1 MKKTIVSVIMLLAGL
16 AAFAQQDVIDLSGR
30 WEFAIDRNDEGVAG
44 EWHSKNLEDYI
55 NLPASM
61 PEMLKGDIITAHTKW
76 TGSIYD
82 STYYINPAYEKYRR
96 DDNVKYP
103 FFLTPERYYRG
114 AAWYKREIT
123 IPSEWK
129 ERRVELYLERP
140 HIESTLWIDGK
151 EVAVDNSLST
161 AHRFD
166 ITKYVKAGA
175 THTLAVVV
183 DNRLK
188 PAYNIGQDSHS
199 VTDQTQGNWN
209 GIVGR
214 MELRSTPKTYMDDV
228 QVYPDLTNK
237 QAEVKVRINSDK
249 ARKGTLVLSAES
261 FNSPKSHKTAS
272 VTEQITIKK
281 ESNEYSI
288 ILPMGDGMLT
298 WDEFSPA
305 LYNLSIELQT
315 EAGAQSEKVRFGM
328 REFKIGEGKY
338 FYVNGRK
345 TVLRGTVENCLFP
358 ATGYAPMDVEA
369 WIKVFRACRNYGLNH
384 MRFHSYCPPAAAFEA
399 ADIVGFYLQPEG
411 PSWPNHGVRLGNGDP
426 VDEYLMNETK
436 RISKEYGNSPSFC
449 MLASGNEPYG
459 NWVAWVTDFVE
470 YWENTD
476 SRRVYTGASVG
487 GSWQWQPRNQYH
499 VKAGARGLNW
509 KNTRPETMTDFSPAL
524 ATINEPYVSH
534 EAGQW
539 CVFPNF
545 EEIRKYTGVNK
556 ALNFEIFRDQLE
568 KNDMGG
574 KGNDFHMAS
583 GKLQALCYKHEIE
596 RHLRTEGYA
605 GFQLLCINDY
615 SGQGSALVGVTDV
628 FFDEKEYIS
637 PEEWRRF
644 CNETVPL
651 ARMEKFVFTSDEEL
665 EAAIEVA
672 HFGAAPLKDVV
683 VSYTIRDS
691 HEAVVAQGTVARKD
705 IEIGSC
711 REIGNIEFSLDGLR
725 APERYNL
732 EVAIEDTEFVNDWNF
747 WVYPAEVEAEAGDVY
762 VTEVLD
768 DKAVAVLE
776 EGGKVLLLAAGKITY
791 GDDIKQQFTPVFW
804 NTSWFKMRA
813 PHTTGIW
820 LNDYHR
826 VFDNFPTDYHSDIQ
840 WWELV
845 NNAQT
850 MLLSDFPKG
859 FEPLVSSIDTWF
871 LSRKSGVLFE
881 ANVLNGRL
889 MVTSLDLT
897 SKPDER
903 IVARQL
909 YVSLLDYMNGNYFRP
924 AHDVAL
930 STVQDLFTKR
940 STAIDFG
947 TKESPDELKPTLRNR
962 NDNLPPAGQK
972 RN

>member
-1 MKKTIVSVIMLLAGL
+1 MKKLIILTAALIVICATT
-16 AAFAQQDVIDLSGR
+16 FAQQTMDLSGK
-30 WEFAIDRNDEGVAG
+30 WEFAIDRNDVGAEQGWA
-44 EWHSKNLEDYI
+44 SKTLEDYI

-61 PEMLKGDIITAHTKW
+61 PEMLKGDVITAETKW

-96 DDNVKYP
+96 EGNVKYP
-103 FFLTPERYYRG
+103 FFLTPSRYYRG
-114 AAWYKREIT
+114 AAWYKRDIT
-123 IPSEWK
+123 IPNDWK
-129 ERRVELYLERP
+129 GQRVELYLERP

-151 EVAVDNSLST
+151 QVGVDNSLAT
-161 AHRFD
+161 AHRYD
-166 ITKYVKAGA
+166 ITKYVKAGS
-175 THTLAVVV
+175 THTIAVVV

-188 PAYNIGQDSHS
+188 PSYNIGQDSHS

-209 GIVGR
+209 GIVGKI
-214 MELRSTPKTYMDDV
+214 ELRATPKTYMADV
-228 QVYPDLTNK
+228 QVYPDLKNK
-237 QAEVKVRINSDK
+237 KADVRVKIISDK
-249 ARKGTLVLSAES
+249 AVKGTITLSAES
-261 FNSPKSHKTAS
+261 FNSPKSHKTDV
-272 VTEQITIKK
+272 VTEQLNIKK
-281 ESNEYSI
+281 NENEFTI
-288 ILPMGDGMLT
+288 TLPMGDGMLT
-298 WDEFSPA
+298 WDEFNPA
-305 LYNLSIELQT
+305 LYMLSAEMT
-315 EAGAQSEKVRFGM
+315 AGEMKEKQEIRFGM
-328 REFKIGEGKY
+328 REFKIGAGKY
-338 FYVNGRK
+338 FYINGRQ
-345 TVLRGTVENCLFP
+345 TLLRGTVENCLFP

-399 ADIVGFYLQPEG
+399 ADIVGFYIQPEG

-426 VDEYLMNETK
+426 VDEYLMNETI

-449 MLASGNEPYG
+449 LLASGNEPYG
-459 NWVAWVTDFVE
+459 NWVEWVTNFVE
-470 YWENTD
+470 YWEKTD

-487 GSWQWQPRNQYH
+487 NGWQWQPRNQFH

-509 KNTRPETMTDFSPAL
+509 SNTRPETISDYAPNL
-524 ATINEPYVSH
+524 ANVNEPYLSH

-545 EEIRKYTGVNK
+545 DEIRKYTGVNK
-556 ALNFEIFRDQLE
+556 ALNFEIFRDQLY
-568 KNDMGG
+568 KNDMEG
-574 KGNDFHMAS
+574 KGHDFFMAS

-596 RHLRTEGYA
+596 RHLRTQGYA

-644 CNETVPL
+644 CNVTVPL
-651 ARMEKFVFTSDEEL
+651 ARMEKFVFTNNEKL
-665 EAAIEVA
+665 NAAIEVA
-672 HFGAAPLKDVV
+672 HFGAAPIKNATVKYIV
-683 VSYTIRDS
+683 RDE
-691 HEAVVAQGTVARKD
+691 HEAVIEQGIVAKKD

-711 REIGNIEFSLDGLR
+711 REIGNVVVSLDKIAEAGQ
-725 APERYNL
+725 YNL
-732 EVAIEDTEFVNDWNF
+732 EIAIEGTEFVNDWNF
-747 WVYPAEVEAEAGDVY
+747 WVYPTEVAVEKGDVY
-762 VTEVLD
+762 VAETLDQQAIEVL
-768 DKAVAVLE
+768 E
-776 EGGKVLLLAAGKITY
+776 NGGKVLLLAAGKITY
-791 GDDIKQQFTPVFW
+791 GDDIKQQFKPVFW

-826 VFDNFPTDYHSDIQ
+826 AFDGFPTDYHSDIQ

-845 NNAQT
+845 NHAQT

-889 MVTSLDLT
+889 MMTSLDLT
-897 SKPDER
+897 SKPEER

-909 YVSLLDYMNGNYFRP
+909 YSSLLDYMNGNYFRP
-924 AHDVAL
+924 AH
-930 STVQDLFTKR
+930 TVSVGTIQDLYTKK
-940 STAIDFG
+940 SMAIDFG
-947 TKESPDELKPTLRNR
+947 TKESPDELKPTSVK
-962 NDNLPPAGQK
+962 PKQ
-972 RN
+972 